1 MPRWPA
7 VTYAL
12 IVIVIVLNVG
22 APSAVAVTTVPM
34 ADKETCQ
41 KAAAHVR
48 SQEHLNKYSCLCV
61 RTTADGG
68 GAGADP
74 DTPD

>member
-1 MPRWPA
+1 

-12 IVIVIVLNVG
+12 VVIVIVLNVG
-22 APSAVAVTTVPM
+22 APSAVAVTSIPM

-61 RTTADGG
+61 RTTADSSGVPENP
-68 GAGADP
+68 AP
-74 DTPD
+74 DEPD